1 MNYMS
6 EQAFIDM
13 ANDFKNVMIIKDL
26 NITVIKE
33 KLINS
38 RKDLI
43 VTYAAIRLIDE
54 RISIIPDIPEIK
66 DLIENLRTNISYC
79 IEKFL
84 IEDVGG
90 VPDDDDDV

>member
-90 VPDDDDDV
+90 VPDDDDV

>member
-1 MNYMS
+1 MS

-90 VPDDDDDV
+90 VPDDDDV